1 MVYGIFITD
10 FYVVFPNAICIVLS
24 LVQVIMYINL
34 SKKYPAIGKNEF
46 SSTIGIET
54 TSNEETKKEDTPIKI
69 DEESDV
75 KGKEKPVKIYN
86 N

>member
-1 MVYGIFITD
+1 M
-10 FYVVFPNAICIVLS
+10 FPNALCIVLS
-24 LVQVIMYINL
+24 LVQIIIYINL
-34 SKKYPAIGKNEF
+34 SRKFPAIGQREF

-54 TSNEETKKEDTPIKI
+54 TSSDEGKKEETPIKI
-69 DEESDV
+69 DEDTEA